1 MLSPPFENNVNDVH
15 DMNEFDSENNS
26 DDIDTPQ
33 VVRCHTLQ
41 QELLPSNFVPVIK
54 PKKSCK
60 TIISLNLLN
69 CFDIV
74 DNKKYFSDDEIYQH
88 RQQGHKRKGMMFRR
102 KEHTVMNDLFVN
114 KMYDKFMN
122 DNFHLCCS
130 QGGGLKGKRQG
141 KSLQEGG
148 QVVKERNTIYL
159 SLQKRKEM
167 KDK

>member
-1 MLSPPFENNVNDVH
+1 MLSPPFENNVNGVH
-15 DMNEFDSENNS
+15 YMNEFDSENNS

-60 TIISLNLLN
+60 TIISLNLLS

-74 DNKKYFSDDEIYQH
+74 DNKKYFSDDEVHQH
-88 RQQGHKRKGMMFRR
+88 RQQGYKRKGIVFRR
-102 KEHTVMNDLFVN
+102 KEHSVMNDMFVN
-114 KMYDKFMN
+114 KTYDKFMN
-122 DNFHLCCS
+122 DNFHL
-130 QGGGLKGKRQG
+130 GGTKGKQQG
-141 KSLQEGG
+141 KVLQEGG